1 MYTRRDPPERRWHA
15 LCSPAGPYMS
25 LRSRA
30 PRLVLA
36 SRFLFAF
43 AFAFLAAFFVASPA
57 AHAQTTVAVA
67 ITAKDSLPRLNGGGT
82 GITKRTDLASREG
95 INLQDCHDDQSI
107 QFPLTV
113 LGFAPG
119 DTAEIWASNGGAVC
133 SDPMFRQGTT
143 ATSAIHCTKI
153 GTFALV
159 ATTTATLK
167 VKTILSAT
175 DVTTLDPS
183 GCPIVDIETI
193 TVYFLIL
200 RGGGSTAA
208 VGSDNVAIKIDTQGP
223 LPLSNVRALPGDGA
237 LTISWDSVGEAG
249 AQDIIGAQA
258 FCDPAPAPSGATDA
272 GSSQVC
278 TEASTDSSTDADADP
293 DAAAASAPEPTCSTV
308 PNEGGA
314 AGGPIP
320 AASGIPSEGVAC
332 KTAAF
337 TTGKAIPCGGVTGTT
352 GNTIRVDSIA
362 GAPLTNGVVYAIAV
376 GGTDSFANVGDLS
389 SPTCQF
395 PETTSD
401 FWKDYRAAGGQS
413 GGCAVEGPAVPMGS
427 FSLLMLGIVVTLS
440 TLRRARRSARKAS
453 HASHASPPHARGLRR
468 NDR

>member
-1 MYTRRDPPERRWHA
+1 
-15 LCSPAGPYMS
+15 MS
-25 LRSRA
+25 LRPFAQSL
-30 PRLVLA
+30 LVA

-43 AFAFLAAFFVASPA
+43 AFAFFVASPA
-57 AHAQTTVAVA
+57 RAQTATVAVA
-67 ITAKDSLPRLNGGGT
+67 ITAKDSLPRLDGNNN
-82 GITKRTDLASREG
+82 GITKRTDIASREG

-107 QFPLTV
+107 QFPITV
-113 LGFAPG
+113 VGFAPG
-119 DTAEIWASNGGAVC
+119 DVAEIWASNGGAVC
-133 SDPMFRQGTT
+133 TDPNVRPGTM
-143 ATSAIHCTKI
+143 SVHCYKI

-159 ATTTATLK
+159 NTTTATIK
-167 VKTILSAT
+167 VKSLLQAT
-175 DVTTLDPS
+175 GITTLDS
-183 GCPIVDIETI
+183 FGCPVVDITTI
-193 TVYFLIL
+193 TAYFLIL
-200 RGGGSTAA
+200 RGGEATTAA
-208 VGSDNVAIKIDTQGP
+208 GSDSVAIKVDTQGP

-278 TEASTDSSTDADADP
+278 TDSASDADADP
-293 DAAAASAPEPTCSTV
+293 DAAASAPEPTCTTV
-308 PNEGGA
+308 ANEGGA

-320 AASGIPSEGVAC
+320 AASPTLIPSNGVAC

-337 TTGKAIPCGGVTGTT
+337 TTGKAVPCGKGVTGTT

-362 GAPLTNGVVYAIAV
+362 GAPLMNGVVYAVAV

-401 FWKDYRAAGGQS
+401 FWKDYRAAGGKS

-427 FSLLMLGIVVTLS
+427 FSLLMLGIVMTLS

-453 HASHASPPHARGLRR
+453 PPQARGARR

>member
-1 MYTRRDPPERRWHA
+1 
-15 LCSPAGPYMS
+15 MS
-25 LRSRA
+25 LRPLAQS
-30 PRLVLA
+30 LVLA
-36 SRFLFAF
+36 SLSLFAF
-43 AFAFLAAFFVASPA
+43 AFASFVAAPA
-57 AHAQTTVAVA
+57 QAQTASVAVA
-67 ITAKDSLPRLNGGGT
+67 ITAKDSLPRLDGKNT

-119 DTAEIWASNGGAVC
+119 DVAQIWASNGAAACG
-133 SDPMFRQGTT
+133 DPNFRQGTT
-143 ATSAIHCTKI
+143 ATTATHCTKV

-167 VKTILSAT
+167 VKTILAAT
-175 DVTTLDPS
+175 EVTNLDS
-183 GCPIVDIETI
+183 FGCPVVDIETI
-193 TVYFLIL
+193 TLYFLIL
-200 RGGGSTAA
+200 RGGESTAA
-208 VGSDNVAIKIDTQGP
+208 VGSDNVAIKIDTKGP

-258 FCDPAPAPSGATDA
+258 FCDPAPAPSGATDG

-278 TEASTDSSTDADADP
+278 TDSSTDSSTDADADP
-293 DAAAASAPEPTCSTV
+293 DAAASAPEPTCSTV
-308 PNEGGA
+308 ADEGGA

-320 AASGIPSEGVAC
+320 VATGIPSDGVAC

-352 GNTIRVDSIA
+352 GNTIRVDAIA
-362 GAPLTNGVVYAIAV
+362 GAPLMNGVVYAIAV

-413 GGCAVEGPAVPMGS
+413 GGCAVEGPGVPMGS
-427 FSLLMLGIVVTLS
+427 LSLLMLGIVMTLS

-453 HASHASPPHARGLRR
+453 HASPPQARGARR

>member
-1 MYTRRDPPERRWHA
+1 
-15 LCSPAGPYMS
+15 MS
-25 LRSRA
+25 LRSLA
-30 PRLVLA
+30 QSLVLA
-36 SRFLFAF
+36 SLSLFAF
-43 AFAFLAAFFVASPA
+43 AFASLVASP
-57 AHAQTTVAVA
+57 AHAQTTASVAVA
-67 ITAKDSLPRLNGGGT
+67 ITAKDSLPRLNGTGN
-82 GITKRTDLASREG
+82 GITKRTDVASREG

-113 LGFAPG
+113 VGFAPG
-119 DTAEIWASNGGAVC
+119 DVAEIWASNGGAVC
-133 SDPMFRQGTT
+133 TDPNVRPGTM
-143 ATSAIHCTKI
+143 SVHCFKI

-159 ATTTATLK
+159 NTTTATIK
-167 VKTILSAT
+167 VKTLLQAT
-175 DVTTLDPS
+175 GITTLDS
-183 GCPIVDIETI
+183 FGCPVVDITTI
-193 TVYFLIL
+193 TTYFLIL
-200 RGGGSTAA
+200 RGGEATTA
-208 VGSDNVAIKIDTQGP
+208 VGSDNVAIKVDTQGP
-223 LPLSNVRALPGDGA
+223 RPLSNVRALPGDGA

-258 FCDPAPAPSGATDA
+258 FCDPAPAASGATDA

-278 TEASTDSSTDADADP
+278 TDSSTDPDADP
-293 DAAAASAPEPTCSTV
+293 DAAATAPEPSCSTV

-320 AASGIPSEGVAC
+320 AATGIPSDGVAC
-332 KTAAF
+332 KTEAF

-352 GNTIRVDSIA
+352 GNTIRVDAIS
-362 GAPLTNGVVYAIAV
+362 GAPLTNGVVYAVAV

-401 FWKDYRAAGGQS
+401 FWKDYRAAGGHS

-427 FSLLMLGIVVTLS
+427 FSLLMLGIVMTLS

-453 HASHASPPHARGLRR
+453 PPRERGARR

>member
-1 MYTRRDPPERRWHA
+1 MYTRRQPPELCWHA
-15 LCSPAGPYMS
+15 LCSLAGPYMS
-25 LRSRA
+25 FRSLS
-30 PRLVLA
+30 PSLVRA

-43 AFAFLAAFFVASPA
+43 AFACAFSSFGASP
-57 AHAQTTVAVA
+57 AHAQTTASVAVA
-67 ITAKDSLPRLNGGGT
+67 ITAKDSLPRLDGKNN

-95 INLQDCHDDQSI
+95 INLHDCHDDQSI

-119 DTAEIWASNGGAVC
+119 DVAEIWASNGGAAC
-133 SDPMFRQGTT
+133 NDPTFRQGTT

-167 VKTILSAT
+167 VKSILSAT
-175 DVTTLDPS
+175 EVTTLDSS
-183 GCPIVDIETI
+183 GCPIVDIESI

-208 VGSDNVAIKIDTQGP
+208 VGSDNVAIKVDTQGP
-223 LPLSNVRALPGDGA
+223 RALTNVKALPGDGA
-237 LTISWDSVGEAG
+237 LTISWDSVSEAG

-272 GSSQVC
+272 GASQVC
-278 TEASTDSSTDADADP
+278 TEASTDADTDADADP
-293 DAAAASAPEPTCSTV
+293 DAAASAPEPTCSTV
-308 PNEGGA
+308 SNEGGA

-337 TTGKAIPCGGVTGTT
+337 TTGTAVPCGSVAGTT
-352 GNTIRVDSIA
+352 GNNIRVTSIA
-362 GAPLTNGVVYAIAV
+362 GAPLMNGVVYAVAV

-413 GGCAVEGPAVPMGS
+413 GGCAVEGPAVPVGS

-440 TLRRARRSARKAS
+440 TLRRARR
-453 HASHASPPHARGLRR
+453 GLRR

>member
-1 MYTRRDPPERRWHA
+1 
-15 LCSPAGPYMS
+15 MS
-25 LRSRA
+25 FRSLA
-30 PRLVLA
+30 PSLALA
-36 SRFLFAF
+36 SRLLFAF
-43 AFAFLAAFFVASPA
+43 ALASAFSIFGAAP
-57 AHAQTTVAVA
+57 AHAQTTASVAVA
-67 ITAKDSLPRLNGGGT
+67 ITAKDSLPRLNGTGT
-82 GITKRTDLASREG
+82 SITKRTDVASREG

-119 DTAEIWASNGGAVC
+119 DVAEIWASNGGAAC

-153 GTFALV
+153 GTFALA

-175 DVTTLDPS
+175 EVTTLDS
-183 GCPIVDIETI
+183 TGCPIVDIESI

-208 VGSDNVAIKIDTQGP
+208 VGSDNVAIKVDTKGP
-223 LPLSNVRALPGDGA
+223 LPLPNVRALPGDGA
-237 LTISWDSVGEAG
+237 LTISWDSVSEAG

-278 TEASTDSSTDADADP
+278 DSSTESSADADADP
-293 DAAAASAPEPTCSTV
+293 DAAASASEPTCSTV

-320 AASGIPSEGVAC
+320 PAMGIPSDGVAC

-337 TTGKAIPCGGVTGTT
+337 TTGTAVPCGKGVTGTT
-352 GNTIRVDSIA
+352 GNNIRVTSIA
-362 GAPLTNGVVYAIAV
+362 DAPLVNGVVYAIAV

-440 TLRRARRSARKAS
+440 TLRRARRA
-453 HASHASPPHARGLRR
+453 LRR

>member
-1 MYTRRDPPERRWHA
+1 MSFRS
-15 LCSPAGPYMS
+15 LSPS
-25 LRSRA
+25 LVR
-30 PRLVLA
+30 A

-43 AFAFLAAFFVASPA
+43 AFACAFSSFGASP
-57 AHAQTTVAVA
+57 AHAQTTASVAVA
-67 ITAKDSLPRLNGGGT
+67 ITAKDSLPRLDGKNN

-119 DTAEIWASNGGAVC
+119 DVAQIWASNGAAACG
-133 SDPMFRQGTT
+133 DPNFRQGTT
-143 ATSAIHCTKI
+143 ATTATHCTKV

-167 VKTILSAT
+167 VKTILAAT
-175 DVTTLDPS
+175 EVTNLDS
-183 GCPIVDIETI
+183 FGCPVVDIETI
-193 TVYFLIL
+193 TLYFLIL
-200 RGGGSTAA
+200 RGGESTAA

-237 LTISWDSVGEAG
+237 LTISWNSVSEAG

-278 TEASTDSSTDADADP
+278 DSSTESSADADADADP
-293 DAAAASAPEPTCSTV
+293 DAAASAPEPTCSTV

-320 AASGIPSEGVAC
+320 AAMGIPSDGVAC

-337 TTGKAIPCGGVTGTT
+337 TTGTAVPCGSVTGTT
-352 GNTIRVDSIA
+352 GNNIRVTSIA
-362 GAPLTNGVVYAIAV
+362 GAPLVNGVVYAIAV

-413 GGCAVEGPAVPMGS
+413 GGCAVEGPAVPVGS

-440 TLRRARRSARKAS
+440 TLRRARR
-453 HASHASPPHARGLRR
+453 GLRR